1 MVARD
6 QFIDDASPLPDHHPA
21 RVLITL
27 WHALPHDQVIPD
39 LAMTAVALAKQ
50 AASRLGAVTGLVTA
64 ESGLRVYANR
74 NVPESLNLSHEA
86 VGQDHLSVGIFQQ
99 QTPLWGSCSDCMGVA
114 TSTAKFLDA
123 LGKVNWQTMS
133 NWMAAQSVQR
143 SAFSDGRNYRAHDRH
158 AGRIVAALWGAPSD
172 APSWYHRLLSVRKP
186 MLRGADV
193 ATVQHKVGCPA
204 DGIYG
209 PVTKAHVQ
217 TFQRQHS
224 LTADGVVG
232 PITAKALGKQ

>member
-1 MVARD
+1 MATPADVGLNKTQFGHARAIVAAVKAR
-6 QFIDDASPLPDHHPA
+6 SLPERAA
-21 RVLITL
+21 RIAIEV
-27 WHALPHDQVIPD
+27 
-39 LAMTAVALAKQ
+39 
-50 AASRLGAVTGLVTA
+50 GLA

-74 NVPESLNLSHEA
+74 NVPASLKLPHEA

-99 QTPLWGSCSDCMGVA
+99 QTPLWGTCADCMGVA
-114 TSTAKFLDA
+114 TSTAKFLNA
-123 LGKVNWQTMS
+123 LGDVNWPNMS

-143 SAFSDGRNYRAHDRH
+143 SKFSDGRNYKAHDSH
-158 AGRIVAALWGAPSD
+158 AGRIVAALWDGAPSD
-172 APSWYHRLLSVRKP
+172 TPPWYQRLLSVKHP

-193 ATVQHKVGCPA
+193 STVQHKVGCPA

-224 LTADGVVG
+224 LAADGVVG
-232 PITAKALGKQ
+232 PNTARALGK